1 LNQTNKTAQIKW
13 ACRRGM
19 LELDF
24 ILNEF
29 LADGFLKFTD
39 IEHDELLIFL
49 ENSDPDLYSWLMG
62 FRQAELAADIKMIN
76 IIKKPQ

>member
-1 LNQTNKTAQIKW
+1 MNQKNKIAQIKW

-29 LADGFLKFTD
+29 LADGFLKLSD
-39 IEHDELLIFL
+39 AEHDELLTFL
-49 ENSDPDLYSWLMG
+49 ENSDPDLYAWLMG
-62 FRQAELAADIKMIN
+62 FRKSELAADIKMIN
-76 IIKKPQ
+76 LIKKPQ

>member
-1 LNQTNKTAQIKW
+1 MKQKNKIAQIKW

-29 LADGFLKFTD
+29 LANGFLKLSEV
-39 IEHDELLIFL
+39 EHDDFLIFL
-49 ENSDPDLYSWLMG
+49 ENSDPDLYAWLMG
-62 FRQAELAADIKMIN
+62 FKQAEKAQDIKMVDN
-76 IIKKPQ
+76 IRDAQ